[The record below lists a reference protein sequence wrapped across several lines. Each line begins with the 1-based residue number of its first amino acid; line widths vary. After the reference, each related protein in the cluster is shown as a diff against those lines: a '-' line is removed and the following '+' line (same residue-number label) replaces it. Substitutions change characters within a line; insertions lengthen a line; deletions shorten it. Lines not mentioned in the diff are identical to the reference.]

1 MLQII
6 RCLVSQKKQ
15 DIYNYKM
22 YIPLE
27 DCSVFYNYKMYI
39 PLEDCSV
46 FGNFVITLILLVLD
60 NSCISRYQKQY

>member
-1 MLQII
+1 
-6 RCLVSQKKQ
+6 
-15 DIYNYKM
+15 M